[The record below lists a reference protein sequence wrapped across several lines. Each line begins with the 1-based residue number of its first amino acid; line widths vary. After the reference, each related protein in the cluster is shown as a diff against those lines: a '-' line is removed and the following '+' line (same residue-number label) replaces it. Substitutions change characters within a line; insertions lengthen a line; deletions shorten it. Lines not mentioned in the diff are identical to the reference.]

1 MVSGGCGPDPV
12 IVYGVAAKLGWS
24 NPDTGPVCKRLYALD
39 QGQEPRWARPHA
51 RVVEQALMEYGVEEG
66 SRVVVVALDRS
77 VTPLQLD
84 QCVLAAMDAVMA
96 TLPREGEDA

>member
-1 MVSGGCGPDPV
+1 M

-24 NPDTGPVCKRLYALD
+24 NPDTGPVSQRLYALD
-39 QGQEPRWARPHA
+39 QGPDPRWTRPHA
-51 RVVEQALMEYGVEEG
+51 RVVEQALMEYGVEVD

-77 VTPLQLD
+77 VTPLQMD

-96 TLPREGEDA
+96 VLPPSEEAERA